1 MRIHRAGYGILFNSA
16 LILLIGGGLLRRLS
30 DSRWWQNMVL
40 AASLAIYGVIVAFFR
55 VPSRKPEALYSAPQ
69 PNVITAPAHGKIVAI
84 ERVHEPH
91 FLRRECVRVSIYL
104 SLFDMHM
111 STAPVTGRVIRS
123 RYEPGQYLLA
133 FHPKASELNERHS
146 ILIETPEGAQVLVRL
161 IAGTIA
167 RRICTDLIEGQF
179 IAQGDELGFI
189 KFGSR
194 VDVFLPPEWPILVQ
208 VGERVL
214 PDVSPIA
221 RRV

>member
-1 MRIHRAGYGILFNSA
+1 MFNST

-40 AASLAIYGVIVAFFR
+40 AASLAIYGVVLAFFR
-55 VPSRKPEALYSAPQ
+55 VPSRKPLPH
-69 PNVITAPAHGKIVAI
+69 PDFITAPAHGKVVAI

-91 FLRRECVRVSIYL
+91 FLRCDCVRVSIYL

-146 ILIETPEGAQVLVRL
+146 FHIETPEGAHVLVRL

-167 RRICTDLIEGQF
+167 RRIYTDLMEGQY
-179 IAQGDELGFI
+179 IAQGDEIGFI

-194 VDVFLPPEWPILVQ
+194 VDVFL
-208 VGERVL
+208 
-214 PDVSPIA
+214 
-221 RRV
+221 